1 LTEEVTRISD
11 EGVSE
16 RVWDDVAMHFDEK
29 QVVRL
34 LLTIATINVWNRLA
48 VCVHERLPERS

>member
-1 LTEEVTRISD
+1 
-11 EGVSE
+11 
-16 RVWDDVAMHFDEK
+16 MHFDEK

-34 LLTIATINVWNRLA
+34 LLAIATINVWNRLA